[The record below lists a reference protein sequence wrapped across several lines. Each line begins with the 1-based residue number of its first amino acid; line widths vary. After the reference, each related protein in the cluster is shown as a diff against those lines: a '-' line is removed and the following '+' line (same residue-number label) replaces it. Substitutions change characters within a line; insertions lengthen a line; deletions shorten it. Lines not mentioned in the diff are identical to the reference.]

1 MSPLTTVVA
10 AVVLA
15 IAVGSLAWAGPGVII
30 AVPVALIGVLAL
42 ALSDLNRR
50 RKQAGSLHDERER
63 ARTEKVHFTER
74 DEQTLTSE

>member
-1 MSPLTTVVA
+1 VA
-10 AVVLA
+10 IV
-15 IAVGSLAWAGPGVII
+15 AVGVAG
-30 AVPVALIGVLAL
+30 LI
-42 ALSDLNRR
+42 DLNRR

>member
-10 AVVLA
+10 AIALTFVV
-15 IAVGSLAWAGPGVII
+15 ISLAWAGPGVVI
-30 AVPVALIGVLAL
+30 AVPVALAAVLGAGL
-42 ALSDLNRR
+42 IDLTKR

>member
-10 AVVLA
+10 AVALA
-15 IAVGSLAWAGPGVII
+15 VVVSSLAWAGPGVVI
-30 AVPVALIGVLAL
+30 AVPVAIVAVGVAGLI
-42 ALSDLNRR
+42 DLNRR